1 MYPSVYIKCEI
12 KSITFYTAYLNFK
25 LYENVK
31 LNNNEEWWILRNNEM
46 EKIGLILIKRN
57 PKKLQ
62 QSTLVL
68 NIGDC
73 IFEYCKLKR
82 AKVKKLSKPLYSSI
96 GLSLNLIDPSGNK
109 IMLLEER
116 KYLPLEGQ
124 G

>member
-1 MYPSVYIKCEI
+1 MYPSVYIKCET
-12 KSITFYTAYLNFK
+12 KSITFYTEQLNFR
-25 LYENVK
+25 LYENIK
-31 LNNNEEWWILRNNEM
+31 LNNNEEWWILRKNEI

-68 NIGDC
+68 NIEDC

-96 GLSLNLIDPSGNK
+96 GLSLNFIDPSGNK
-109 IMLLEER
+109 IMFLEER
-116 KYLPLEGQ
+116 KYLPFEDQ

>member
-1 MYPSVYIKCEI
+1 MYPSVYIKCET
-12 KSITFYTAYLNFK
+12 KSIIFYTEHLNFR
-25 LYENVK
+25 LHENIK
-31 LNNNEEWWILRNNEM
+31 LNNNEEWWILRKNEI

-68 NIGDC
+68 NIEDC

-82 AKVKKLSKPLYSSI
+82 AKVKKLSKPFYSSI
-96 GLSLNLIDPSGNK
+96 GLSLNFIDPSGNK
-109 IMLLEER
+109 IMFLEER
-116 KYLPLEGQ
+116 KYLPFEDQ